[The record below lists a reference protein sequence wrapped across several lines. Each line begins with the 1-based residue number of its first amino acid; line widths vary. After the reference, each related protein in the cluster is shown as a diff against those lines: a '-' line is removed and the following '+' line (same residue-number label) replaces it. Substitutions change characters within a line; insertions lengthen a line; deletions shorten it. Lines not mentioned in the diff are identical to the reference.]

1 MKTRSSRVT
10 AVILLLLICA
20 VVAIYRHGWFDV
32 SFVVRPDVET
42 DANSDTDSG
51 AADTDDDTTLDSA
64 LIIDTPEQTDTNSTS
79 TESAPVTDSSD
90 GGSDV
95 PVEPEFAFPTVAEVD
110 ADYTRSYEEWVSDGD
125 EWVLALTE
133 FETPSYFSSEKRNVY
148 TVTYVA
154 QEDRSPYQP
163 VYTKIKEDKPAILL
177 YMGYIIVET
186 DTEDRSNIYTSK
198 RKLIGSFDDK
208 NITLAWCRDTEDRPL
223 FIYKDAYYYLDEKK
237 GRFVES
243 DYDPETESRGACFD
257 YSPEYGVETTDR
269 RFLSTSEI
277 VYTYE
282 PIEGMFDE
290 EGYQLAYK
298 IPHVQYT
305 YALSTKAN
313 KVLSEYIYYGRY
325 PFSES
330 LAAVIDEEG
339 HLYYIKTTGKVAIKA
354 SKVRNDV
361 ELGNKV
367 YDFYMEPITNGEESI
382 GFYYFDRGLVR
393 VRVMTV
399 DYARYNREERR
410 IYVVSDKDILIYEDG
425 DKFQTPEGYDI
436 KAYSSGMILLER
448 DGKYGYMDYTGAWIV
463 EPTLTYAEPFY
474 EGVAVIGNGD
484 ERALIDRNGAY
495 VIPFGEYSYI
505 SNASMGIIAVYGE
518 DDGWQVIYKMKKD

>member
-10 AVILLLLICA
+10 ALIMLLLISA

-32 SFVVRPDVET
+32 SFINRPVTET
-42 DANSDTDSG
+42 VGESDSSDSADTDTDGTTFDSDLILDTPGQTDTDS
-51 AADTDDDTTLDSA
+51 A
-64 LIIDTPEQTDTNSTS
+64 S
-79 TESAPVTDSSD
+79 TESSSAQDGTD
-90 GGSDV
+90 GAT
-95 PVEPEFAFPTVAEVD
+95 PEPEFYLPTVAEVD
-110 ADYTRSYEEWVSDGD
+110 ADHTRSYEEWVSTG

-148 TVTYVA
+148 TVSYVP

-163 VYTKIKEDKPAILL
+163 VYTKVKEDKPAILL

-186 DTEDRSNIYTSK
+186 DTENRSNIYTAK

-243 DYDPETESRGACFD
+243 DYDSVTESRGACFD
-257 YSPEYGVETTDR
+257 YTPEYGVETSDR

-282 PIEGMFDE
+282 PIEGAFDE

-298 IPHVQYT
+298 VPHVQYT

-313 KVLSEYIYYGRY
+313 KALTEYIYYGRY

-330 LAAVIDEEG
+330 LAAVIDEDG
-339 HLYYIKTTGKVAIKA
+339 HLYYIAKTGKVAIKP

-399 DYARYNREERR
+399 DYARYNREKRR
-410 IYVVSDKDILIYEDG
+410 IYVVSDKDVLIYENG
-425 DKFQTPEGYDI
+425 DRFRTPEGYDI

-448 DGKYGYMDYTGAWIV
+448 DGLYGYMDYTGAWIV